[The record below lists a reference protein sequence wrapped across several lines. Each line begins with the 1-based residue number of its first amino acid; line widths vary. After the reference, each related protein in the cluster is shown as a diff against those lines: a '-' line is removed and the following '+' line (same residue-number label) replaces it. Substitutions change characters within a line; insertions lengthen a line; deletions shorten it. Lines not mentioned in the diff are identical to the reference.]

1 MACTFGGRDAL
12 FAMYEY
18 DVPYGYAPRA
28 RQPRDDRV
36 RGRAWSRRKYGI
48 KNSPARRIFG

>member
-18 DVPYGYAPRA
+18 DIPYGYAPRA